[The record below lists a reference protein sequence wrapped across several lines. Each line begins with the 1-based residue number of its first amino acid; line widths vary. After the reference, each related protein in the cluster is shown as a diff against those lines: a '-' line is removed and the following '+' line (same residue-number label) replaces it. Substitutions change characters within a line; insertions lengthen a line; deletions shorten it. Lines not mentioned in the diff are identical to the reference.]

1 MRVIIFGATGYIGN
15 SLCAFLRKK
24 NIKIIKFSKKKK
36 KTFFTFKDLNKIKNF
51 NENDI
56 VIHAAASGFEKY
68 KSGKQL
74 KNNNVS
80 ITKKILNFIKKKNI
94 KNLIF
99 FSSNSVYGK
108 IESKYLTED
117 YRGKNLDQY
126 GISKKISENLSL
138 KFLKK
143 NIIKKL
149 LILRLPGVIG
159 NRSKY
164 NTISILRDK
173 IINQNNVEIING
185 NLKFNSIICLENLN
199 EFIYYSLKKKHYRE
213 IIINLGS
220 KNPIKFINI
229 VEKIKNKFNPSCKII
244 NLKNERLHV
253 IKLKQAKRFGF
264 KPFSVNLTVNKFL
277 NT

>member
-74 KNNNVS
+74 KKNNVS

-108 IESKYLTED
+108 IVSKYLTED

-199 EFIYYSLKKKHYRE
+199 EFIYYSLKKKYYRE

-253 IKLKQAKRFGF
+253 IKLKHAKRFGF

-277 NT
+277 NI